1 MPAFRIIP
9 CLDIKDGRVVKGV
22 RFVHLRDL
30 GDAVALARRYRDE
43 GADELA
49 FLDIT
54 ATLDGRRTLRA
65 LVADVAAELD
75 IPFTVGGGVT
85 GVADAGALLTAG
97 ADKVTVNS
105 AAVAEPVLVER
116 LAREFGSQCV
126 VVAVDVCQEGN
137 VARVVTHGGRR
148 PTARDAV
155 AWCDEAVARGAGEI
169 LLTSMDRDGTGRGFA
184 LELLAAVRAAV
195 GVPVIASGGGETAA
209 HFVAAAAAGADAGLA
224 ATIFHEGRVAIGDLK
239 TALDAAGVPVR
250 RGGCS
255 GARYSIRPGGP
266 GAGGHPGRRPRRR
279 AHGGLHERRG
289 AGRHPGH
296 R

>member
-9 CLDIKDGRVVKGV
+9 CLDIRDGRVVKGV
-22 RFVHLRDL
+22 HFVGLRDM

-54 ATLDGRRTLRA
+54 ATVEGRRTLRM

-75 IPFTVGGGVT
+75 IPFTVGGGVA
-85 GVADAGALLTAG
+85 GVGDAGALLAAG

-105 AAVAEPVLVER
+105 AAVADPALVER

-126 VVAVDVCQEGN
+126 VVAVDARREGK
-137 VARVVTHGGRR
+137 AYRVVTHGGRR
-148 PTARDAV
+148 PTAWEAA
-155 AWCDEAVARGAGEI
+155 AWCHEAVARGAGEI
-169 LLTSMDRDGTGRGFA
+169 LLTSMDRDGTGQGFE
-184 LELLAAVRAAV
+184 LELLAAVRATV

-209 HFVAAAAAGADAGLA
+209 HFAAAAAAGADAGLA

-239 TALDAAGVPVR
+239 TALNAAGVPVR
-250 RGGCS
+250 R
-255 GARYSIRPGGP
+255 
-266 GAGGHPGRRPRRR
+266 AGV
-279 AHGGLHERRG
+279 
-289 AGRHPGH
+289 
-296 R
+296 